1 VTLTQKAKELALI
14 PELEVSEGFV
24 CSSGWLT
31 NFKKRHGISSQ
42 VRHGE
47 AGSAP
52 EPASSSLRPSSK
64 LLEALPDKD
73 GENPVNVQPR
83 TPSTWTSPACTTGRP
98 SRTLARGRTA
108 GNKKDKKR
116 MTVALTVNA
125 TGTQQLK
132 PIIIHT
138 AQKPRAFPKNFKV
151 ESALNVH
158 WYFNKTAW
166 MLSTVFQDWLRKV
179 CLHSTS

>member
-1 VTLTQKAKELALI
+1 MLFGLAH
-14 PELEVSEGFV
+14 EF
-24 CSSGWLT
+24 
-31 NFKKRHGISSQ
+31 Q
-42 VRHGE
+42 E
-47 AGSAP
+47 AMASALRSWRPLGSR
-52 EPASSSLRPSSK
+52 PASSLLARPSSK

-73 GENPVNVQPR
+73 GENPVKTEDTFNMDESGLYYGQQ
-83 TPSTWTSPACTTGRP
+83 P

-138 AQKPRAFPKNFKV
+138 AQKPRAFPKNRGV
-151 ESALNVH
+151 CSECALVLQQDCLDALHSLPGLAQEGMLALNLL
-158 WYFNKTAW
+158 
-166 MLSTVFQDWLRKV
+166 MI
-179 CLHSTS
+179 

>member
-1 VTLTQKAKELALI
+1 MLFGLAHEFQEAPWHQL
-14 PELEVSEGFV
+14 
-24 CSSGWLT
+24 SGPAWRGRLGS
-31 NFKKRHGISSQ
+31 RSQ
-42 VRHGE
+42 R
-47 AGSAP
+47 
-52 EPASSSLRPSSK
+52 PARSDRAQK

-73 GENPVNVQPR
+73 GENPVNVQPGHLQH
-83 TPSTWTSPACTTGRP
+83 GRVRP
-98 SRTLARGRTA
+98 VLQAASRTLARGRTA

-125 TGTQQLK
+125 TGTQQ

>member
-1 VTLTQKAKELALI
+1 VTGDVLTQKAKELALI

-52 EPASSSLRPSSK
+52 SQRPARSDRAQK

-73 GENPVNVQPR
+73 GENPVNVQPED
-83 TPSTWTSPACTTGRP
+83 TFNMDESGLYYEAQSHAG
-98 SRTLARGRTA
+98 ARA
-108 GNKKDKKR
+108 DC
-116 MTVALTVNA
+116 
-125 TGTQQLK
+125 
-132 PIIIHT
+132 
-138 AQKPRAFPKNFKV
+138 
-151 ESALNVH
+151 
-158 WYFNKTAW
+158 
-166 MLSTVFQDWLRKV
+166 RK
-179 CLHSTS
+179 

>member
-1 VTLTQKAKELALI
+1 
-14 PELEVSEGFV
+14 
-24 CSSGWLT
+24 
-31 NFKKRHGISSQ
+31 
-42 VRHGE
+42 
-47 AGSAP
+47 
-52 EPASSSLRPSSK
+52 
-64 LLEALPDKD
+64 
-73 GENPVNVQPR
+73 
-83 TPSTWTSPACTTGRP
+83 
-98 SRTLARGRTA
+98 
-108 GNKKDKKR
+108 

-166 MLSTVFQDWLRKV
+166 MLSSLPGLAQEGMLA
-179 CLHSTS
+179 LNLLMI

>member
-1 VTLTQKAKELALI
+1 MLFGLAHEFQEAPWHQL
-14 PELEVSEGFV
+14 
-24 CSSGWLT
+24 SGPAWRGRLGS
-31 NFKKRHGISSQ
+31 RSQ
-42 VRHGE
+42 R
-47 AGSAP
+47 
-52 EPASSSLRPSSK
+52 PARSDRAQK

-83 TPSTWTSPACTTGRP
+83 TPSTWTSPACTTG
-98 SRTLARGRTA
+98 SSQSHAGARA
-108 GNKKDKKR
+108 DGNKKDKKR